1 MKIKVEKKTLAEVRA
16 LPAPPRR
23 KPVRPARLW
32 RWVMK
37 TAGAG
42 DLKDAQFSYTL
53 KGLDRIPDEPCLV
66 VMNHSSFIDLEI
78 AAKILYPHPF
88 NIVCTSDGFVGK
100 DALMRRIGCI
110 PTNKFV
116 TDVGLIV
123 DMSYALHELK
133 DHVLLYPEAS
143 YTFDGCATPLP
154 ARMGVLVKK
163 LKVPVLFIKTDG
175 AFLRDPLY
183 NCLQKRKVKVSAEV
197 SLLFSAQDV
206 QEKSS
211 AELTAWLEEAFRF
224 DNFREQQEKGVR
236 VDEPFRADG
245 LHRILY
251 KCPKCGEEGA
261 MEGKGTQLTCKAC
274 GASWTLDETGWL
286 QGHAEEGTAHI
297 PDWYAW
303 ERQAVRQE
311 LEAGTYQLDC
321 PVRILVYRDRKA
333 IYDIGK
339 GRLVHDT
346 SGFVLTDEE
355 GQEIYAQGP
364 AKSYSLYADY
374 YWYEIG
380 DVICIG
386 DNDMQFYCLPEGNVP
401 VAKARLATE
410 ELFKLTKKKSP
421 KPSPAG
427 V

>member
-37 TAGAG
+37 IAGAG

-78 AAKILYPHPF
+78 AAKVLYPHPF

-100 DALMRRIGCI
+100 DGLMRRIGCI

-206 QEKSS
+206 QEKPA
-211 AELTAWLEEAFRF
+211 AELTAWLEEAFKF

-236 VDEPFRADG
+236 VSEPFRADG

-286 QGHAEEGTAHI
+286 QGNAEEGTAHS

-303 ERQAVRQE
+303 ERRAVRQE

>member
-1 MKIKVEKKTLAEVRA
+1 MKIRIEKKSLDEVRA
-16 LPAPPRR
+16 LAKPERK
-23 KPVRPARLW
+23 KPVRPSRFW

-42 DLKDAQFSYTL
+42 DLKDAQFSYRL
-53 KGLDRIPDEPCLV
+53 NKLERIPQEPCLV

-78 AAKILYPHPF
+78 AAKVLYPHPF

-100 DALMRRIGCI
+100 DGLMRRIGCI

-116 TDVGLIV
+116 TDIALIA
-123 DMSYALHELK
+123 DLSYALHELK

-143 YTFDGCATPLP
+143 YSFDGCATPLP
-154 ARMGVLVKK
+154 ERMGVLLKK
-163 LKVPVLFIKTDG
+163 LKVPVLLIKTDG

-197 SLLFSAQDV
+197 SLLFSADDV
-206 QEKSS
+206 REKSS
-211 AELTAWLEEAFRF
+211 AELTAGLEEAFTF
-224 DNFREQQEKGVR
+224 DNFRAQQKQGIR
-236 VDEPFRADG
+236 VEEPFRADG

-251 KCPKCGEEGA
+251 KCPRCGKEGE
-261 MEGKGTQLTCKAC
+261 MQGKGTQLSCSAC
-274 GASWTLDETGWL
+274 GASWTLDECGWL
-286 QGHAEEGTAHI
+286 KGNANEGNAHI

-303 ERQAVRQE
+303 EREEVRKE
-311 LEAGTYQLDC
+311 LQAGTYLLDC

-333 IYDIGK
+333 IYDIGH
-339 GRLVHDT
+339 GRLTHGAN
-346 SGFVLTDEE
+346 GFVLTDDA
-355 GQEIYAQGP
+355 GAEIYSQSPG
-364 AKSYSLYADY
+364 KSYSLYADY
-374 YWYEIG
+374 YWYETG

-386 DNDMQFYCLPEGNVP
+386 DNEMQFYCLPPDGVS

-410 ELFKLTKKKSP
+410 ELFALTKNKSKKISP
-421 KPSPAG
+421 QG

>member
-100 DALMRRIGCI
+100 DALMSRIGCI

-123 DMSYALHELK
+123 DMSYALHERK

-143 YTFDGCATPLP
+143 YTFDCCATTLP

-183 NCLQKRKVKVSAEV
+183 NCLQKRKVKV
-197 SLLFSAQDV
+197 
-206 QEKSS
+206 
-211 AELTAWLEEAFRF
+211 
-224 DNFREQQEKGVR
+224 
-236 VDEPFRADG
+236 
-245 LHRILY
+245 
-251 KCPKCGEEGA
+251 
-261 MEGKGTQLTCKAC
+261 
-274 GASWTLDETGWL
+274 
-286 QGHAEEGTAHI
+286 
-297 PDWYAW
+297 
-303 ERQAVRQE
+303 
-311 LEAGTYQLDC
+311 
-321 PVRILVYRDRKA
+321 
-333 IYDIGK
+333 
-339 GRLVHDT
+339 
-346 SGFVLTDEE
+346 
-355 GQEIYAQGP
+355 
-364 AKSYSLYADY
+364 
-374 YWYEIG
+374 
-380 DVICIG
+380 
-386 DNDMQFYCLPEGNVP
+386 
-401 VAKARLATE
+401 
-410 ELFKLTKKKSP
+410 
-421 KPSPAG
+421 
-427 V
+427 

>member
-1 MKIKVEKKTLAEVRA
+1 MKIKIEKKPLAEVRA
-16 LPAPPRR
+16 LPAPPRK
-23 KPVRPARLW
+23 KPVRPAHFW

-42 DLKDAQFSYTL
+42 DLKDAQFSYTFD
-53 KGLDRIPDEPCLV
+53 GLDCVPDEPCLV

-78 AAKILYPHPF
+78 AAGILYPHPF

-116 TDVGLIV
+116 TDVGLIS

-154 ARMGVLVKK
+154 ARMGVLLKK
-163 LKVPVLFIKTDG
+163 LKAPVLFIRTDG

-183 NCLQKRKVKVSAEV
+183 NCLQKRKVRVSAAV
-197 SLLFSAQDV
+197 RLLFSAEDV
-206 QEKSS
+206 QEKTA
-211 AELTAWLEEAFRF
+211 AELTAGLEEAFTF
-224 DNFREQQEKGVR
+224 DNFREQQEKQIR

-245 LHRILY
+245 LQRILY
-251 KCPKCGEEGA
+251 RCPRCGREGG
-261 MEGKGTQLTCKAC
+261 MEGKGTQLVCRAC
-274 GASWTLDETGWL
+274 GASWTLDEYGML
-286 QGHAEEGTAHI
+286 RGNGGEGDAHI

-303 ERQAVRQE
+303 ERDCVRKE
-311 LEAGTYQLDC
+311 LTDGTYRLDC
-321 PVRILVYRDRKA
+321 PVRILVYRDRRA

-339 GRLVHDT
+339 GRLVHDA

-355 GQEIYAQGP
+355 GREIYSQAPG
-364 AKSYSLYADY
+364 KSYSLYADY
-374 YWYEIG
+374 YWYETG

-386 DNDMQFYCLPEGNVP
+386 GSEMQFYCLPEGNVP

-410 ELFKLTKKKSP
+410 ELFRLTKKKSP
-421 KPSPAG
+421 KDAPAG